1 MEGIHHGGSGVL
13 SLNVGQVAGIHH
25 ARGELERHGC
35 GEIPKKEKLLFKEQ
49 TFSRHLD
56 TCWLPYTMVM
66 GVTMVNMTQ
75 PVSVCKSDMQ

>member
-35 GEIPKKEKLLFKEQ
+35 GEIPKKEKLLFKVQ
-49 TFSRHLD
+49 TFSRPLG
-56 TCWLPYTMVM
+56 TCMWVALHYGDGGDDGQYDPACERLQV
-66 GVTMVNMTQ
+66 
-75 PVSVCKSDMQ
+75 

>member
-1 MEGIHHGGSGVL
+1 MEGIHHGESGVL

-49 TFSRHLD
+49 FSRPLD
-56 TCWLPYTMVM
+56 TCGLP
-66 GVTMVNMTQ
+66 
-75 PVSVCKSDMQ
+75 